1 LQLKGVRITNAVK
14 CLPPANKPLPAEIRA
29 CNGYLVAEIQTLAPR
44 VVVALGRIAHDAVLD
59 AVGLARSSC
68 RFGHGAEHRIVP
80 SRPSMSA
87 FSLVDSYHCSRY
99 NTQTRRLT
107 PTMFL
112 EVLGRAQ
119 ALVGT
124 SGPSSAV
131 R

>member
-1 LQLKGVRITNAVK
+1 MINS
-14 CLPPANKPLPAEIRA
+14 PSPLL
-29 CNGYLVAEIQTLAPR
+29 LVGSIP
-44 VVVALGRIAHDAVLD
+44 LGDVDAVLD
-59 AVGLARSSC
+59 AVGRPRSSC
-68 RFGHGAEHRIVP
+68 RFGHGAEHQIVP
-80 SRPSMSA
+80 SRPSIAA

-119 ALVGT
+119 ALLGT
-124 SGPSSAV
+124 SGRSSAV

>member
-1 LQLKGVRITNAVK
+1 
-14 CLPPANKPLPAEIRA
+14 
-29 CNGYLVAEIQTLAPR
+29 
-44 VVVALGRIAHDAVLD
+44 VALGRIAHDAVLD

>member
-1 LQLKGVRITNAVK
+1 MPGGKPADVRCVQLDEQDRCKLFGRPER
-14 CLPPANKPLPAEIRA
+14 PPVCQSLRPEWSMCGNTKE
-29 CNGYLVAEIQTLAPR
+29 
-44 VVVALGRIAHDAVLD
+44 HDAVLD
-59 AVGLARSSC
+59 AVGFARSRC
-68 RFGHGAEHRIVP
+68 RFGHGAEHRIAP
-80 SRPSMSA
+80 SRPSISA

-119 ALVGT
+119 MLLGT
-124 SGPSSAV
+124 SGRSSAV

>member
-1 LQLKGVRITNAVK
+1 MTNAVK

-29 CNGYLVAEIQTLAPR
+29 CNSYLTAELETLAPR

-59 AVGLARSSC
+59 AVGFARSRC
-68 RFGHGAEHRIVP
+68 RFGHGAEHRIAP
-80 SRPSMSA
+80 SRPSISA

-119 ALVGT
+119 MLLAT
-124 SGPSSAV
+124 SGRSSAV